1 MILQQ
6 YYIDCLSHASYL
18 IGDETTGRAIIV
30 DPRRDIGD
38 YLADADR
45 LGVRIEGVINTHF
58 HADFV
63 AGHLELVARTGAWI
77 GMGAAAQTDYP
88 IRRLV
93 NGEHLSLG
101 GVGLEILST
110 PGHTWESIS
119 VLVREHPDAP
129 PAAVL
134 TGDCLFI
141 GGVGRPDLANLGD
154 GSAVELA
161 RALYHSL
168 HDQLLAL
175 PDHVTVMP
183 AHGAGSSCG
192 KGLSAELISTIGE
205 QRRRNTAAQPMSEDD
220 FVALVTDGQPPAP
233 AYFSVDAEL
242 NRRRRAPLD
251 QAGPIAELTPARL
264 RAALQAGIVVLDT
277 RSVHDFAAGHLQG
290 SVNVDLGG
298 RFAETAGMVTVVGEQ
313 IALVTYPGDDRH
325 AALRLARIGADNTIG
340 YLAVNPHGTFPP
352 ELRDLVQTS
361 PRITAAELD
370 DLLSA
375 NTVTLI
381 DIRNPGEREAGTI
394 TGAIPIPLPELPAR
408 LAEVPTDKP
417 IVVHCRSGWRSS
429 VAASFMRAHG
439 FDDVSDLLGGYNEWT
454 QARTLGAGHRV
465 EARRTCELAQ

>member
-6 YYIDCLSHASYL
+6 YYIECLSHASYL
-18 IGDETTGRAIIV
+18 IGDETTGRAIVV

-45 LGVRIEGVINTHF
+45 YGTRIEGVINTHF

-63 AGHLELVARTGAWI
+63 AGHLELLATTGAWI

-93 NGEHLSLG
+93 NGQHISLG
-101 GVGLEILST
+101 GVDLEILST

-119 VLVREHPDAP
+119 VLVREQPDAP

-154 GSAVELA
+154 RSDVELA
-161 RALYHSL
+161 RALYRSL
-168 HDQLLAL
+168 HQVLTL

-205 QRRRNTAAQPMSEDD
+205 QRRSNAALQPMSEND
-220 FVALVTDGQPPAP
+220 FVGLVTDGQPPAP
-233 AYFSVDAEL
+233 AYFSVDAAL

-251 QAGPIAELTPARL
+251 QARTIAALTPARL

-277 RSVHDFAAGHLQG
+277 RSVDDFATGHLHG

-298 RFAETAGMVTVVGEQ
+298 RFAETAGMVTAVGEQ
-313 IALVTYPGDDRH
+313 VALVTYPGDH
-325 AALRLARIGADNTIG
+325 QQAARRLARIGADNTIG
-340 YLAVNPHGTFPP
+340 YLAVNQHGAFPP
-352 ELRDLVQTS
+352 ELRDLVQAG
-361 PRITAAELD
+361 PRITTADLD
-370 DLLSA
+370 GLLTA
-375 NTVTLI
+375 NTVALI
-381 DIRNPGEREAGTI
+381 DIRNPGERESGTI
-394 TGAIPIPLPELPAR
+394 AGAISIPLAELRTR

-417 IVVHCRSGWRSS
+417 IVVHCASGWRSS
-429 VAASFMRAHG
+429 VAASFLRARG
-439 FDDVSDLLGGYNEWT
+439 FDDVSDLVGGYHAWT
-454 QARTLGAGHRV
+454 QARGIRAGI
-465 EARRTCELAQ
+465 